1 MMTIEEIKKRVAPI
15 ALAYGVPKIS
25 LFGSAAR
32 EEMDSNS
39 DIDLIIEK
47 GELRGFAF
55 GGFCNDLEREL
66 GSKVDVITY
75 KQLETSFLC
84 KHVLRDEVVVYER

>member
-1 MMTIEEIKKRVAPI
+1 MKIEEISNRIIPI
-15 ALAYGVPKIS
+15 AIAYGVPKIA

-32 EEMDSNS
+32 GELNENS

-55 GGFCNDLEREL
+55 GSFCNDLEKEL

-75 KQLETSFLC
+75 KQLESSFLG
-84 KHVLRDEVVVYER
+84 KHVLRDEVVVYEQ